1 MSLYLLNQKSKQGSN
16 YIFIFLKLHV
26 KCRTT
31 FREAVNKKK
40 SLKDKEVIQK
50 TV

>member
-1 MSLYLLNQKSKQGSN
+1 MSLYLLNQKSKKRSN